1 MASEHIRFVH
11 GNKEDF
17 EAGKAKHLVP
27 GCINNGVPE
36 AVAEEIWSK
45 MTKFAEYAFNRSH
58 AACYAYIAY
67 ITAYMACHWPEE
79 FFAAM
84 LNAFIENSDKMKSYL
99 GHAAKRGIR
108 LEIPDVQR
116 SYCKFK
122 AENNAILY
130 GLQGITGLKSQAVD
144 IVADRDENGLYLNLQ
159 NLYERMGKRGNL
171 LDKTSIEGLIYSGAL
186 NSFSENKAALLE
198 QAELVKKSYKSH
210 AGDFALGQI
219 SLFGE
224 QDNAVTM
231 PKTTPFSWE
240 YALEKER
247 EVLGMYVSSHPT
259 DKYVD
264 KLRFVSDITPLENLA
279 QSKQIAKGVQT
290 MVMIRDLKPFLS
302 KKGQSMAAF
311 KLETKFATISCVIFP
326 KEYEKCQENLLPN
339 AVVCIT
345 GDWNKDN
352 RDETA
357 MQMIVT
363 DVSKADFLLRAQVS
377 EKPVAPVKKKPEEV
391 RVYITSKEEQ
401 QEVLAFIKANVGPTP
416 VIFVA
421 KGKDYP
427 VKIGVQLSEKA
438 KNFFANYQF

>member
-11 GNKEDF
+11 GNKEDY

-36 AVAEEIWSK
+36 NVAEEIWSK

-116 SYCKFK
+116 SDCKFK

-130 GLQGITGLKSQAVD
+130 GLQGIKGLKAQAID
-144 IVADRDENGLYLNLQ
+144 IVADRSEHGEYKDFQ
-159 NLYERMGKRGNL
+159 NLYERMGHRNNL

-186 NSFSENKAALLE
+186 NSFSTNKAALLK
-198 QAELVKKSYKSH
+198 QADLIKKSYKAH
-210 AGDFALGQI
+210 ANDYALGQF

-224 QDNAVTM
+224 QENIVPI

-259 DKYVD
+259 DKYSERLD
-264 KLRFVSDITPLENLA
+264 SFPSIRPLEKLV
-279 QSKQIAKGVQT
+279 QSLKPERKVQT
-290 MVMIRDLKPFLS
+290 LGLIRDLKPFMNKS
-302 KKGQSMAAF
+302 GKMMASF
-311 KLETKFATISCVIFP
+311 KLETKYASISCIMFP
-326 KEYEKCQENLLPN
+326 REYETEQRGLDLN

-345 GDWNKDN
+345 GDWSKDN
-352 RDETA
+352 RDDTA
-357 MQMIVT
+357 MQMV
-363 DVSKADFLLRAQVS
+363 VSKVTKAEFVLVEQEIPYPEV
-377 EKPVAPVKKKPEEV
+377 EKALDPIKVPINNKD
-391 RVYITSKEEQ
+391 EQ
-401 QEVLAFIKANVGPTP
+401 QQVLDFIKVNPGRTP
-416 VIFVA
+416 VVLIA
-421 KGKDYP
+421 NGREYP
-427 VKIGVQLSEKA
+427 IKAGVLYSSEA
-438 KNFFANYQF
+438 EAFFSGFNP